1 MLAVTSVC
9 TEPRMWRVRPHEAGH
24 MRPLVPSPSTHS
36 VSRLL
41 SAKLITVPFEEICR
55 AGWAVS
61 LNKRNLV
68 PIAIRK
74 QDYNVTTTSLAKPH
88 LSDLSLSLLLT
99 SKSPPPPPRV
109 FSGPWQNSIHD
120 QDSWASDS
128 SPCLVSQMCETP
140 LSPNLAPTLLYEVC
154 SPPSTYLT
162 WKLVRKAESQPFQQA
177 PELQSLF

>member
-1 MLAVTSVC
+1 
-9 TEPRMWRVRPHEAGH
+9 

-61 LNKRNLV
+61 LNKRNRV

-74 QDYNVTTTSLAKPH
+74 QDYNITTMSQAKPH
-88 LSDLSLSLLLT
+88 LSDLSLPCFWHLN
-99 SKSPPPPPRV
+99 PPQGV
-109 FSGPWQNSIHD
+109 FRSMAKFYLWSGL
-120 QDSWASDS
+120 WASHL
-128 SPCLVSQMCETP
+128 SPCLVPQMCETP

-162 WKLVRKAESQPFQQA
+162 WKLGRKAESQAFPLA
-177 PELQSLF
+177 SWITISILTSSSGDPCARSSLKTHWCNLQECF